1 MIYFVYGKGSSDDI
15 NDEDFLTSFEASDNK
30 AAKQYFNRN
39 GYANV
44 DAVLFDENYN
54 PIIKD

>member
-15 NDEDFLTSFEASDNK
+15 NDEDFLTSFEADNNK

-44 DAVLFDENYN
+44 EAVLFDENYN